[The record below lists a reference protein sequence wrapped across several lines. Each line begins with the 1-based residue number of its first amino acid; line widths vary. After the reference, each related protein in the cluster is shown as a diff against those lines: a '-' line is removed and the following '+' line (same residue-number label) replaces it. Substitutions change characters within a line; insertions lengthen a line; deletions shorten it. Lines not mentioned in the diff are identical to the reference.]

1 MACFFKHQNHSSGG
15 KYPEVLLN
23 ITSKSCD
30 FEFISYDRDPGGE
43 VVTAKDFFRAK
54 EKGLNYAYAGG
65 KHLGNYSMSRT
76 RNGNQITFTFELN
89 QVTGTYLDSPLT
101 VMDYANALFK
111 QGSPVFKVVLVFS
124 SAGSLISSSFISL
137 NELELS
143 NPVELECHSTSD
155 DTSDID
161 LQIPSY
167 RVGDVLRRA
176 TLNEIK
182 ASQSGVFS
190 QLLPVKGTRIN
201 TDTVGGTTQITPL
214 AWFTVF
220 RDDHFIFL
228 MVVSSDTAWEISQPT
243 SVSQYMAWSDEW
255 LDDAVEERVWNI
267 SQNGYWETFE

>member
-15 KYPEVLLN
+15 KYPKVLLN

-30 FEFISYDRDPGGE
+30 FNFISYNLDQDGE

-65 KHLGNYSMSRT
+65 EHLGNYSMSRT
-76 RNGNQITFTFELN
+76 RTGNQITFTFELK
-89 QVTGTYLDSPLT
+89 QVTGTYLDEPFT

-143 NPVELECHSTSD
+143 SPVELECHSTSE

-161 LQIPSY
+161 LQTPGY
-167 RVGDVLRRA
+167 RIGNILRRA
-176 TLNEIK
+176 TVNEIK

-201 TDTVGGTTQITPL
+201 TDTVGGTTKITPL

-220 RDDHFIFL
+220 RDDHFIFI
-228 MVVSSDTAWEISQPT
+228 MVVSSDTAWDIRQPG

-255 LDDAVEERVWNI
+255 LDDDVDERDWSI
-267 SQNGYWETFE
+267 STNGYWKSFE